1 MKRTIQFAIRRC
13 ERDYVAECLELPI
26 VTQAPTLDELVRN
39 IEESV
44 ALFLKD
50 ENLSELG
57 LADRPIVLATLELA
71 PAA

>member
-1 MKRTIQFAIRRC
+1 MKRTIQFAIRRS
-13 ERDYVAECLELPI
+13 ERDDVAECLELPI

-57 LADRPIVLATLELA
+57 LADRPIILATLELA